1 MNQLQSESGL
11 VQTNLVDGNISLA
24 EEHAARAARLLD
36 SRDPVNNVTWKEEI
50 AERNQRIAEELVSAV
65 SALEKMNMSMSA
77 PSSLYGQRIQS
88 ISNIDTKAGKYII
101 EIPVYAIL
109 FNPIRPESTNFT
121 IDIK

>member
-65 SALEKMNMSMSA
+65 STLEKMNMSMSA

>member
-36 SRDPVNNVTWKEEI
+36 SRDPVNDVTWKEEI
-50 AERNQRIAEELVSAV
+50 AEKNQRIAEELVSAV